1 MKLFSKIKTSVD
13 KDRLPKCVAFIIDGN
28 GRWATERNMPR
39 MYGHKAGIDAV
50 IETIK
55 NAQEI
60 GLKELIFFCFS
71 TENWNRPKQ
80 EVDGLFDLF
89 REYLNND
96 TNEYSKKNIKF
107 KMCGERKNL
116 PQDIVKKAEEL
127 EIKTKDCEDMIVCLC
142 INYGG
147 RNDIVEAVNK
157 CLKDGKKDITEE
169 EFKHYLYTSELSD
182 PDLIIRTSGEQ
193 RISNF
198 LLYQMAYSELYFT
211 KTYWPDFDKKELLKA
226 LHEFQQRNRR
236 FGAIKE

>member
-1 MKLFSKIKTSVD
+1 MKLFSKLKTTVD
-13 KDRLPKCVAFIIDGN
+13 KDRLPRCVAFIIDGN

-107 KMCGERKNL
+107 KMCGERKSL
-116 PQDIVKKAEEL
+116 PQDIVKKAETL
-127 EIKTKDCEDMIVCLC
+127 EDKTKDCDDMTVCLC

-147 RNDIVEAVNK
+147 RNDIVNAVNK